1 MLLQVAYNEDLNF
14 LFISLLLVFLI
25 VFWRIKY
32 RGKTESIYFKVGSLI
47 STSGV
52 LLVLIALLQ
61 VWTLGNGIISALI
74 LYPIGLTIILLINL
88 YTLRIIRR
96 FQENLKE
103 IIDKSSSVSVNVANM
118 ATELAASA
126 SEVNAAS
133 EEISSTTQEVAN
145 DSQNMVISSNEIK
158 RVMDI
163 IVSISE
169 QTNLLALNASI
180 EAGRAGEHGRGFAV
194 VADEV
199 RKLAEASKNS
209 VRTTGDKI
217 REILKG
223 IESTSSSLE
232 AISAS
237 VEQQTASMEEVS
249 ATANRLG
256 TLAEELKNEL
266 AKSEETGKNRIHNNK
281 TKPRKESE
289 RRFVKIA
296 STYRN
301 PKHMKRIN

>member
-1 MLLQVAYNEDLNF
+1 MFLQLAFDEELNF
-14 LFISLLLVFLI
+14 LLVTLVLVFLI

-32 RGKTESIYFKVGSLI
+32 RAKTERIYFKVGSLI
-47 STSGV
+47 SLSGV
-52 LLVLIALLQ
+52 LLVMIALLQ
-61 VWTLGNGIISALI
+61 VWTFGNSVISAFT
-74 LYPIGLTIILLINL
+74 LYPIGLTIILLINV
-88 YTLRIIRR
+88 YTIKVIKRSRDK
-96 FQENLKE
+96 LKE
-103 IIDKSSSVSVNVANM
+103 TIDTSLSVSVNVANM

-133 EEISSTTQEVAN
+133 EEISSTTQEVAS
-145 DSQNMVISSNEIK
+145 DSQNMMRSSNEIQ

-163 IVSISE
+163 IVGISE

-199 RKLAEASKNS
+199 RKLAEASKIS

-223 IESTSSSLE
+223 IESTSGSLE
-232 AISAS
+232 EISAS
-237 VEQQTASMEEVS
+237 TEQQTSSMEEIS
-249 ATANRLG
+249 ATAYRLG

-266 AKSEETGKNRIHNNK
+266 AKSEETGKNKTHFNK
-281 TKPRKESE
+281 QKPRKETK
-289 RRFVKIA
+289 RRIPKLA
-296 STYRN
+296 SLL
-301 PKHMKRIN
+301 KKSDVLAV

>member
-1 MLLQVAYNEDLNF
+1 MLLQVAYNVDLNF
-14 LFISLLLVFLI
+14 VLVLFVLVLLVF
-25 VFWRIKY
+25 FWRIKY
-32 RGKTESIYFKVGSLI
+32 RGKTERIYFKVGSLI

-52 LLVLIALLQ
+52 LLVIIALLQ
-61 VWTLGNGIISALI
+61 VWTMGNTIISALI
-74 LYPIGLTIILLINL
+74 LYPIGLAIILLINL

-103 IIDKSSSVSVNVANM
+103 IIDTSSSVSVNVANM
-118 ATELAASA
+118 ATELATSA

-145 DSQNMVISSNEIK
+145 DSQNMMISSNEIK

-163 IVSISE
+163 IVGISE

-199 RKLAEASKNS
+199 RKLAEASKIS
-209 VRTTGDKI
+209 VRTTGEKI
-217 REILKG
+217 REILNG
-223 IESTSSSLE
+223 IKSTSGSLE
-232 AISAS
+232 EISAS
-237 VEQQTASMEEVS
+237 TEQQTASMEEIS
-249 ATANRLG
+249 ATASRLG

-266 AKSEETGKNRIHNNK
+266 AKSEENGKNKNDNNK
-281 TKPRKESE
+281 KKPKKDFN
-289 RRFVKIA
+289 RRVFKIA
-296 STYRN
+296 S
-301 PKHMKRIN
+301 KLRIQK

>member
-14 LFISLLLVFLI
+14 LLVSLVLVLLI

-32 RGKTESIYFKVGSLI
+32 RDKTERVFFKVGSLI

-52 LLVLIALLQ
+52 LLVIIALLQ
-61 VWTLGNGIISALI
+61 VWTLGNTVISALI

-88 YTLRIIRR
+88 YTLRIVKR

-103 IIDKSSSVSVNVANM
+103 IIETSSSVSLNVANM

-133 EEISSTTQEVAN
+133 EEIALTTQEVAN
-145 DSQNMVISSNEIK
+145 DSQKMMISSNEIK

-163 IVSISE
+163 IVRISE

-199 RKLAEASKNS
+199 RKLAEESKNS

-217 REILKG
+217 SEILKG
-223 IESTSSSLE
+223 IESTTGSLE
-232 AISAS
+232 GISAS
-237 VEQQTASMEEVS
+237 AEEQTASMEEIS
-249 ATANRLG
+249 ATANKLG
-256 TLAEELKNEL
+256 TLAEDLKNSL
-266 AKSEETGKNRIHNNK
+266 AQDESNTPIEKKSKAVK
-281 TKPRKESE
+281 KPKGIQK
-289 RRFVKIA
+289 FKMKKI
-296 STYRN
+296 S
-301 PKHMKRIN
+301 